1 MLSLMLGW
9 IPVLGPIFQGLSS
22 IATSFFGTKTAA
34 IQADASVTIA
44 ETQASQQIIQVTN
57 DDICLRLLRDIYCT
71 PACVHL
77 FLVSWDTIIAE
88 TTWVNHDLMWHTA
101 TYPASYAWYP
111 TTVAVFLL
119 GNIGLNMWKR
129 K

>member
-1 MLSLMLGW
+1 MLSILGW
-9 IPVLGPIFQGLSS
+9 IPVLGPIFQG
-22 IATSFFGTKTAA
+22 IASMVAPFFNEKGIAVKAA
-34 IQADASVTIA
+34 ADVTIA
-44 ETQASQQIIQVTN
+44 ETQASASIIQVTN

-71 PACVHL
+71 PACIHL

-88 TTWVNHDLMWHTA
+88 TTWVSHKWMWHTA
-101 TYPASYAWYP
+101 TYPISYAWYP

>member
-1 MLSLMLGW
+1 MLSAILGW
-9 IPVLGPIFQGLSS
+9 IPLLGPIIQGIGGIYSKFKDTQLGIRTAEVQEAQISAQI
-22 IATSFFGTKTAA
+22 IAT
-34 IQADASVTIA
+34 
-44 ETQASQQIIQVTN
+44 TN

-88 TTWVNHDLMWHTA
+88 TKHVNHSWMWHTA
-101 TYPASYAWYP
+101 SYPASYAWYP

>member
-1 MLSLMLGW
+1 MLSLILGW
-9 IPVLGPIFQGLSS
+9 IPILGPIVQG
-22 IATSFFGTKTAA
+22 ITGIFGKFMDSKVA
-34 IQADASVTIA
+34 INAADATRDVEEAKVSA
-44 ETQASQQIIQVTN
+44 QIIQTTN

-71 PACVHL
+71 PACIHL
-77 FLVSWDTIIAE
+77 LLVSWDTIIAE
-88 TTWVNHDLMWHTA
+88 TTHISHKWMWHTA